1 MGDCMVHKA
10 VEPKNLSKALQAS
23 TDVLEWVISPKYDGC
38 HVIFAFDNGKL
49 VNVFSRQGETVRSM
63 QHVAEALVQAYKLG
77 NGRIAVCG
85 EAWVVGTPFAEISGM
100 FRRHSMQPQLCFVPF
115 DCVPFDYTEDATDPP
130 ILLGQANHVKYPTTY
145 GRRIGTLREWM
156 AQPAFPCLI
165 KPTFHTF
172 RGTLAEAWAF
182 VKPTALHYKG
192 NEFAH
197 YDGAILARADG
208 KYIVGAGK
216 GGEFIKVKPL
226 VSETVTVAT
235 LFPAVG
241 EKTGKNTLALGFT
254 FNGRQQRVST
264 GLTQKEVDAYIADN
278 SLIVGKRIEVEAMG
292 VTEEGSFR
300 EPRFKGIRTD
310 A

>member
-1 MGDCMVHKA
+1 MGDCIVHKA

-23 TDVLEWVISPKYDGC
+23 TDNHDWVVSPKYDGC
-38 HVIFAFDNGKL
+38 HVIFAFDNGEL
-49 VNVFSRQGETVRSM
+49 VGVYSRQGELVRSM
-63 QHVAEALVQAYKLG
+63 DHVAEALQQAYKLG
-77 NGRIAVCG
+77 SGRVAICG

-100 FRRHSMQPQLCFVPF
+100 FRRHSPQPQLCFVPF
-115 DCVPFDYTEDATDPP
+115 DCVPFDYNEDASGPP
-130 ILLGQANHVKYPTTY
+130 LLLGQLNHRTYPTGY
-145 GRRIGTLREWM
+145 DKRISTLTAWLL
-156 AQPAFPCLI
+156 QPAYPCLI
-165 KPTFHTF
+165 KPTFTRF
-172 RGTLAEAWAF
+172 NGTLAEAWAHA
-182 VKPTALHYKG
+182 KPVALHYKG
-192 NEFAH
+192 SEFAH

-208 KYIVGAGK
+208 KYTVGAGK

-226 VSETVTVAT
+226 ISETVTVDT
-235 LFPAVG
+235 LFPDVG

-264 GLTQKEVDAYIADN
+264 GLTQKEVDAYIADA

-292 VTEEGSFR
+292 LTEEGSFR